1 MSDGDNATPVQ
12 DGAPNPEGRPTRGYP
27 ASARA
32 PWERVPVPQS
42 NEQGD
47 RPQGRETSD
56 SGDPPATGSHSAGVA
71 VADLIAKVTG
81 AAGISPLTRRSVDV
95 TAATHDATVP
105 IPVADVIPDLA
116 ALARARR
123 PHLEP
128 SYSAPPNLAPYPPP
142 RDPPPRGGPHSAGS
156 YPPPGQPPHPPLPPS
171 TPTGPNP
178 RGRRAALIVGRV
190 ATALVAVLALA
201 ITGAAWQWQS
211 AKNKLLNTVAAL
223 DPNSSDIRDP
233 NGQIGDENFLI
244 VGVDSRIGANSEM
257 GAGDT
262 TDAQGARSDTIMLV
276 NIPASRKRVVA
287 VSFPRDLAIT
297 PMNCQAWDPETG
309 KYGPVYD
316 KDSGEWSDNERLTG
330 TKLNSA
336 YALGGPKCLV
346 KVIQKISGLAINRFM
361 AVDFSGFANMVDALG
376 GVEVC
381 TTTPLDDAE
390 LGPVLTTAGRQK
402 LDGHTALNYVR
413 ARSIATEGN
422 GDYGRIKRQ
431 QMFLSSLLRS
441 MISSETLFDLDRLD
455 EVVNTFIDDSYVDNV
470 QTRDLVRLGQSLQGI
485 NAGRITFVT
494 LPTTGVADADGNEVP
509 RTEDVR
515 RLFDSI
521 IDDEPLPGEND
532 LNETISPHTST
543 KKSTTT
549 SGSGTSTESTT
560 SSTTSTTST
569 TASTSAESAET
580 TTEEVKAVAADPRDV
595 TVEVA
600 NGTERSGL
608 ATSATKQFEVYGFNV
623 QEPNTSSEWGVVD
636 TTTVYYSL
644 GNEQAAATVAATLP
658 GARIERIDGLG
669 EVVQVVLGT
678 DFTAVRY
685 PQASG
690 TPLNVNVTHAGSS
703 TTTTLP
709 SDLTVINGADVS
721 CE

>member
-1 MSDGDNATPVQ
+1 MSDGENATPGQ
-12 DGAPNPEGRPTRGYP
+12 DGTSDQRGEGRPGRGHP

-32 PWERVPVPQS
+32 PWERVQVPQS
-42 NEQGD
+42 GEPANERGD
-47 RPQGRETSD
+47 SAEQQT
-56 SGDPPATGSHSAGVA
+56 TGSHSEGVA

-81 AAGISPLTRRSVDV
+81 APGISPVTRRSVDV
-95 TAATHDATVP
+95 APSDDATVP

-116 ALARARR
+116 ALGRARR
-123 PHLEP
+123 PHL
-128 SYSAPPNLAPYPPP
+128 APGYPAPPYPP
-142 RDPPPRGGPHSAGS
+142 G
-156 YPPPGQPPHPPLPPS
+156 PPPGLPPRPPIAPS
-171 TPTGPNP
+171 ASPAPDP
-178 RGRRAALIVGRV
+178 RRRRPALILGRV
-190 ATALVAVLALA
+190 ATALIAVLALA
-201 ITGAAWQWQS
+201 VTGAAWQWQS

-233 NGQIGDENFLI
+233 NSQIGDENFLI
-244 VGVDSRIGANSEM
+244 IGVDSRFGANGEM
-257 GAGDT
+257 GGDIDET
-262 TDAQGARSDTIMLV
+262 GARIEGARSDTIMLV
-276 NIPASRKRVVA
+276 NIPANRKRVVA

-316 KDSGEWSDNERLTG
+316 KNTGEWSDNERPTT

-336 YALGGPKCLV
+336 FALGGPKCLV
-346 KVIQKISGLAINRFM
+346 KVVQRISGLAINRFM
-361 AVDFSGFANMVDALG
+361 AVDFSGFSNMVDALG

-381 TTTPLDDAE
+381 STTPLDDAE
-390 LGPVLTTAGRQK
+390 LGPVLTTVGRQK

-413 ARSIATEGN
+413 ARSIASEGN

-441 MISSETLFDLDRLD
+441 VISSETLFDLDRLD
-455 EVVNTFIDDSYVDNV
+455 EVVNMFIDDSYVDNV

-494 LPTTGVADADGNEVP
+494 LPTTGVADAEGNEVP

-532 LNETISPHTST
+532 LNETISPHTAT
-543 KKSTTT
+543 TSTTT
-549 SGSGTSTESTT
+549 SGSETSTSTTDSTT
-560 SSTTSTTST
+560 SSTTETTSAT
-569 TASTSAESAET
+569 TPTEPAAT

-600 NGTERSGL
+600 NGTERMGL
-608 ATSATKQFEVYGFNV
+608 AASATKQFEVYGFNV
-623 QEPNTSSEWGVVD
+623 YEPNTSSQWGVIG

-658 GARIERIDGLG
+658 GAQIERIDGLG

-690 TPLNVNVTHAGSS
+690 TPLNVNVTHVGSS
-703 TTTTLP
+703 EPTTLP

>member
-1 MSDGDNATPVQ
+1 MSDGDNATPGQ
-12 DGAPNPEGRPTRGYP
+12 DGAPGPDGRPVRGYP

-32 PWERVPVPQS
+32 PWERVPVPQPS
-42 NEQGD
+42 DPED
-47 RPQGRETSD
+47 RPRAQETGD
-56 SGDPPATGSHSAGVA
+56 SGDQPPTGSHSAGVA

-81 AAGISPLTRRSVDV
+81 GGGVSPVTRRSVDV
-95 TAATHDATVP
+95 TAATDDATVP
-105 IPVADVIPDLA
+105 IPAADVIPDLA

-123 PHLEP
+123 PHLP
-128 SYSAPPNLAPYPPP
+128 PPYPGPPYPAPAYPAPHAVRPYPPP
-142 RDPPPRGGPHSAGS
+142 PGQQPPQ
-156 YPPPGQPPHPPLPPS
+156 PPPGPSGPPA
-171 TPTGPNP
+171 GPAP
-178 RGRRAALIVGRV
+178 RGRRAALIFGRA
-190 ATALVAVLALA
+190 ATALIAVLALA

-257 GAGDT
+257 GAGNT

-316 KDSGEWSDNERLTG
+316 KDSGEWSDNERQTG

-381 TTTPLDDAE
+381 STTPLDDAE

-413 ARSIATEGN
+413 ARSIASEGN

-441 MISSETLFDLDRLD
+441 MISSETLFDLERLD
-455 EVVNTFIDDSYVDNV
+455 DVVNTFIDDSYVDNV

-549 SGSGTSTESTT
+549 SGSETSTSSTDSTT
-560 SSTTSTTST
+560 SATDTTSPTTTSGEPT
-569 TASTSAESAET
+569 T

-623 QEPNTSSEWGVVD
+623 AEPNTSSEWGVVD

-690 TPLNVNVTHAGSS
+690 TPLNVNVTHTGSS

-709 SDLTVINGADVS
+709 PDLTVINGADVS

>member
-1 MSDGDNATPVQ
+1 MSDGDNATPGQ
-12 DGAPNPEGRPTRGYP
+12 DGDTHDQTDGRPNRGHP

-32 PWERVPVPQS
+32 PWERVPVPQPGVP
-42 NEQGD
+42 QPGD
-47 RPQGRETSD
+47 DGNR
-56 SGDPPATGSHSAGVA
+56 ATGGNHSEGVA

-81 AAGISPLTRRSVDV
+81 ATDITPVTRRSVDV
-95 TAATHDATVP
+95 TAPVDDATVP
-105 IPVADVIPDLA
+105 IPVADEIPDLA

-123 PHLEP
+123 PHLAP
-128 SYSAPPNLAPYPPP
+128 GYSAPPLPPAPPLVPQAPPP
-142 RDPPPRGGPHSAGS
+142 VPPTPPRRPPVPPAGS
-156 YPPPGQPPHPPLPPS
+156 AQPDQ
-171 TPTGPNP
+171 P
-178 RGRRAALIVGRV
+178 RRRRPALIVGRV
-190 ATALVAVLALA
+190 ATALIAVLALA

-244 VGVDSRIGANSEM
+244 IGVDSRFGVNAEM
-257 GAGDT
+257 GGDT
-262 TDAQGARSDTIMLV
+262 DENGSLIEGARSDTIMLV
-276 NIPASRKRVVA
+276 NIPANRKRVVA
-287 VSFPRDLAIT
+287 VSFPRDLAIA

-316 KDSGEWSDNERLTG
+316 RNSGEWSDNERQTT

-336 YALGGPKCLV
+336 FALGGPKCLV
-346 KVIQKISGLAINRFM
+346 KVIQRISGLAINRFM
-361 AVDFSGFANMVDALG
+361 AVDFAGFSNMVDALG

-381 TTTPLDDAE
+381 STTPLDDAE

-413 ARSIATEGN
+413 ARSIANEGN

-431 QMFLSSLLRS
+431 QLFLSSLMRS
-441 MISSETLFDLDRLD
+441 LISSETLFDLDRLD

-494 LPTTGVADADGNEVP
+494 LPTTGIADAEGNEVP
-509 RTEDVR
+509 RTEDAS
-515 RLFDSI
+515 RLFDAI

-532 LNETISPHTST
+532 LNETITPHTET
-543 KKSTTT
+543 KKTTTT
-549 SGSGTSTESTT
+549 SGSEISTSSTDSTT
-560 SSTTSTTST
+560 STATSTTSTTS
-569 TASTSAESAET
+569 SAESTTT

-595 TVEVA
+595 TVKVA
-600 NGTERSGL
+600 NGTERMGL
-608 ATSATKQFEVYGFNV
+608 ATAATKEFDVYGFTV
-623 QEPNTSSEWGVVD
+623 EEPDTSSDWGIVNS
-636 TTTVYYSL
+636 TTVYYSL
-644 GNEQAAATVAATLP
+644 GNEQAALTVAATLP
-658 GARIERIDGLG
+658 GAQVERIDGLG
-669 EVVQVVLGT
+669 EMIQIVLGP

-690 TPLNVNVTHAGSS
+690 TPLNMNVTHTGTS
-703 TTTTLP
+703 TPTRLP